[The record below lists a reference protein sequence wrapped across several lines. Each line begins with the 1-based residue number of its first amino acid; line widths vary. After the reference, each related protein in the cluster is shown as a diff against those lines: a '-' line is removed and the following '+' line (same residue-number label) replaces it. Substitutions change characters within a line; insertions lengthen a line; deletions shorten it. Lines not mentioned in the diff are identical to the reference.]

1 MNLLGGFVKLLSDN
15 KSLLSMVFSVGLMM
29 NPLVAVADTPPD
41 ACSKELLISHFPQ
54 IFVTE
59 TLKKFDIPQDKWNNI
74 IKELDEKSPEVMVI
88 VEQKAAKMDP
98 NPFKDRSAQQRQ
110 VAVKLFRETIFEKFN
125 EVLKANGIDDEKK
138 AQLMLDDIAL
148 QKAKNF
154 AACIEKQ
161 KSDAAP
167 AVTPEPAAVDHK

>member
-1 MNLLGGFVKLLSDN
+1 MKLLSDK
-15 KSLLSMVFSVGLMM
+15 KSLLTLLFSVGLMM
-29 NPLVAVADTPPD
+29 NSLGAATDVPPD

-59 TLKKFDIPQDKWNNI
+59 TLKKFDIPQDKWSSI
-74 IKELDEKSPEVMVI
+74 IKGLDEKSPEVMVI

-125 EVLKANGIDDEKK
+125 DVLKANGINDDKK
-138 AQLMLDDIAL
+138 AQAMLDDIAL

-154 AACIEKQ
+154 AVCLEKQ
-161 KSDAAP
+161 KSDSNP
-167 AVTPEPAAVDHK
+167 VIPQEPAAVERK